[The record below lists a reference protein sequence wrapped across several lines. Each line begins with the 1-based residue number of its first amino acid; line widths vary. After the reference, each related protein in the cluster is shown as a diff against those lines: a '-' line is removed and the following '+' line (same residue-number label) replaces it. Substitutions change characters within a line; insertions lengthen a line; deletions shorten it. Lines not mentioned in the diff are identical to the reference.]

1 MDDVWF
7 GGLTRNPWDLNQGA
21 SGSSAGSASATAAGL
36 VPFAIGTETWGSIV
50 APCTRCGVTGLRPTY
65 GRVSRTG
72 CMALSWSMDK
82 VGPICRSAFDCA
94 MVFKALLGSDG
105 VDQSVTDYPFNYSS
119 AVDLMKLR
127 VGYLKT
133 LFDRKDENYVNDSLS
148 LNEIRKM
155 GITLIPVTLPDSATI
170 PVKSLAI
177 ILVAEAAA
185 AFDDLT
191 RSNNDDKLNLQDRN
205 AWPNIFRAAQFI
217 PAVQYIQ
224 ANRLRYKLI
233 QEMYAVVKNFDVI
246 ITPSMTGNQL
256 LITNLTGNPCVVVP
270 NGFDKKGHPTSISFL
285 GNLYDEASILSF
297 AKLYQDATIYNKQKP
312 PLFK

>member
-7 GGLTRNPWDLNQGA
+7 GGLTRNPWDLNQGS

-50 APCTRCGVTGLRPTY
+50 SPCNRCGVTGLRPTY

-72 CMALSWSMDK
+72 GMALSWSMDK

-94 MVFKALLGSDG
+94 LVFNALLGSDG
-105 VDQSVTDYPFNYSS
+105 FDQSVTDYPFNYN
-119 AVDLMKLR
+119 AAIDFKKLR
-127 VGYLKT
+127 VGYLKS
-133 LFDRKDENYVNDSLS
+133 LFDMNENRENDSIT
-148 LNEIRKM
+148 LNDIRQM
-155 GITLIPVTLPDSATI
+155 GITLTPVALPDSATI

-177 ILVAEAAA
+177 ILVAEAAS

-191 RSNNDDKLNLQDRN
+191 RSNKDDELNLQDKN
-205 AWPNIFRAAQFI
+205 AWPNIFRSAQFI

-233 QEMYAVVKNFDVI
+233 QEMYNVMKNFDIVI
-246 ITPSMTGNQL
+246 SPSFAGNQCL
-256 LITNLTGNPCVVVP
+256 LTNLTGNPCVVIP
-270 NGFDKKGHPTSISFL
+270 NGFDKKDHPTSISFI
-285 GNLYDEASILSF
+285 GNLYDEATLLAF
-297 AKLYQDATIYNKQKP
+297 AKMYQDATSYDNQRP